1 MIQSYRGYSS
11 LRSLYLMGRVY
22 RQPGR
27 GSIAPEGRLSR
38 DLVRFFRRL
47 FRRGAR
53 DQAVLLRLGKK
64 DYRASTDRAG
74 YFRFRIDDG
83 DRLPLSSGLNG
94 VSLRL
99 ADDAEVGEEADIY
112 VAPKRAKFVVISDI
126 DDTVMHTGVANKLM
140 MIWRLFATGAKSRVA
155 FPGVGN
161 FYRALHAGADGHED
175 NPMLYVSRAPWSIYE
190 MLETFFQHNDIPIG
204 PVLFLRDWG
213 LTLQH
218 PLPHRARAHKFE
230 LIETML
236 DVYDQLPF
244 VLIGDSGQRDPEV
257 YADIVERH
265 PGRIIAVY
273 IRDVSG
279 SSTRTGEIKDL
290 AATIQRADS
299 ELILSDD
306 TEVMLSHARKI
317 GLIA

>member
-1 MIQSYRGYSS
+1 
-11 LRSLYLMGRVY
+11 MGRVF

-27 GSIAPEGRLSR
+27 GSIAPEGRLLR
-38 DLVRFFRRL
+38 DLIRFFRRL

-53 DQAVLLRLGKK
+53 DQEVLLRLGEK
-64 DYRASTDRAG
+64 DYGTCTDRAG
-74 YFRFRIDDG
+74 YFRFRIDAKDG
-83 DRLPLSSGLNG
+83 LPLSGGLNS

-99 ADDAEVGEEADIY
+99 ADDAEVCAEADIY
-112 VAPKRAKFVVISDI
+112 VAPKRAKFAVISDI

-140 MIWRLFATGAKSRVA
+140 MIWRLFATGAESRVA
-155 FPGVGN
+155 FPGVGD
-161 FYRALHAGADGHED
+161 FYQALHAGSGGDQD

-218 PLPHRARAHKFE
+218 PLPHRARAHKLE

-236 DVYDQLPF
+236 DLYDQLPF

-279 SSTRTGEIKDL
+279 SSTRTSEIEEL
-290 AATIQRADS
+290 AAAIQRVDS

-306 TEVMLSHARKI
+306 TDDMLAHAREI
-317 GLIA
+317 GLIS